1 MNCLQCIKFENS
13 DTENTLSEK
22 ETEKET
28 EKQTEKETE
37 KETEKQ
43 TEKQTEKETEQN
55 YSKKLIDTAFEMDIV
70 IIEPEHKQ
78 VLESPIICNEMYI
91 THFEHKK

>member
-13 DTENTLSEK
+13 DTENTL
-22 ETEKET
+22 TEKES
-28 EKQTEKETE
+28 
-37 KETEKQ
+37 EKQ
-43 TEKQTEKETEQN
+43 TEKQTEKESEKQTEQN
-55 YSKKLIDTAFEMDIV
+55 CSKKLIDTAFEMDIV

>member
-13 DTENTLSEK
+13 DTENTLTEK

-28 EKQTEKETE
+28 EKQTEKE
-37 KETEKQ
+37 
-43 TEKQTEKETEQN
+43 TEKETEQN

-91 THFEHKK
+91 THFEYKK

>member
-22 ETEKET
+22 ETEKQTEKES
-28 EKQTEKETE
+28 EKQTE
-37 KETEKQ
+37 
-43 TEKQTEKETEQN
+43 QN
-55 YSKKLIDTAFEMDIV
+55 CSKKLIDTAFEMDIV

>member
-13 DTENTLSEK
+13 DTENTLTEK
-22 ETEKET
+22 ETEKQT

-43 TEKQTEKETEQN
+43 TEQN

-91 THFEHKK
+91 THFEHKKMN

>member
-22 ETEKET
+22 ETEKQTEKES
-28 EKQTEKETE
+28 EKQTE
-37 KETEKQ
+37 
-43 TEKQTEKETEQN
+43 QN
-55 YSKKLIDTAFEMDIV
+55 CSKKLIDTAFEMDIV

-91 THFEHKK
+91 THFEYKK